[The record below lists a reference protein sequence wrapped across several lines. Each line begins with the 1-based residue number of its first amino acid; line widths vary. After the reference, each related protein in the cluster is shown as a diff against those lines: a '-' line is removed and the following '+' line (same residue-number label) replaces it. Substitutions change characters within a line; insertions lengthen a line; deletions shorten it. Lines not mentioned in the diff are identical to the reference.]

1 MADQPREGSSPQVAS
16 APAAPVVIKHLKHLG
31 GEPLVKD
38 WRQLVPAWTL
48 SGVIHI
54 VLLAIFLLIQ
64 GPSRGVSALLEDIV
78 VETKVEED
86 AKDYNLENTDIGLN
100 PDLPTNYN
108 IPRIEDVS
116 VPGPVNANEKVGIL
130 NDDPN
135 AAPHTIP
142 PPPGLGDNTGQG
154 GGADSSVF
162 GKGNVLGYAG
172 GMGGP
177 LMKPGGFGGRSGA
190 TREQMLQEGGGNAA
204 SEAAVARALEWF
216 AKHQSSDGH
225 WSIDNYQNAAKGCN
239 CQGVGQQHND
249 IAATAFGLLP
259 LLGAGQTH
267 KGSSNQKNTGR
278 YTKNVERA
286 LKYLMVKQNAE
297 GNFGGGM
304 YAHGLATIAMCEA
317 FGLTNDPSLQK
328 PAQKAIN
335 FIVKAQS
342 DNGGWRYVPR
352 GGGDTSVVGWQVMA
366 LTSGKLAG
374 LDVPTP
380 TLDGAKKWL
389 DSCASPDGG
398 SYGYQKPPENY
409 GASAMTAVGLLCRE
423 YLGWGPKNPG
433 LQAGIQALK
442 GLPPKRSP
450 SMYYSYYATQV
461 MHHFGGKAWEDWNKE
476 MRDLLIDRQD
486 KGSTPKHDH
495 QLGSWS
501 PLGDAHNGAGGRI
514 MITSLSALTLEV
526 YYRHLPLYRRDI
538 VAGISK

>member
-1 MADQPREGSSPQVAS
+1 MANQPHEGPSPNS
-16 APAAPVVIKHLKHLG
+16 TPATPVVVKHLKTPG
-31 GEPLVKD
+31 GEPVVKD
-38 WRQLVPAWTL
+38 WRQLVPAWTM
-48 SGVIHI
+48 SGVIHL

-64 GPSRGVSALLEDIV
+64 GPSRGGNELEDIV
-78 VETKVEED
+78 VETKVDDE
-86 AKDYNLENTDIGLN
+86 AKEYNLENTDIGNN
-100 PDLPTNYN
+100 PDLPTNYD

-135 AAPHTIP
+135 ATPHTIP

-162 GKGNVLGYAG
+162 GKGNAIGFAG

-190 TREQMLQEGGGNAA
+190 TRERMVSEGGGNGL
-204 SEAAVARALEWF
+204 SEAAVARALKWF
-216 AKHQSSDGH
+216 AQHQAPDGH
-225 WSIDNYQNAAKGCN
+225 WSLDNYQNAGHCN
-239 CQGVGQQHND
+239 CQGNGQHND

-267 KGSSNQKNTGR
+267 KGGVSQKNTGL

-286 LKYLMVKQNAE
+286 LKYLMLKQNAE

-304 YAHGLATIAMCEA
+304 YAHGLATIAVCEA
-317 FGLTNDPSLQK
+317 FGLTNDPALQK

-335 FIVKAQS
+335 FICKAQS
-342 DNGGWRYVPR
+342 DNGGWRYVPK

-366 LTSGKLAG
+366 LKSGQLAG
-374 LDVPTP
+374 LDVPSP
-380 TLDGAKKWL
+380 VLEGAKKWL

-398 SYGYQKPPENY
+398 SYGYQGPAY

-423 YLGWGPKNPG
+423 YLGWGPRNPG
-433 LQAGIQALK
+433 LQSGIQTLK
-442 GLPPKRSP
+442 TLPPKKAP
-450 SMYYSYYATQV
+450 SMYYNYYATQV

-476 MRDLLIDRQD
+476 MRDLLIERQD
-486 KGSTPKHDH
+486 KGSTPKHEH

-501 PLGDAHNGAGGRI
+501 PLGDAHNGAGGRV

-526 YYRHLPLYRRDI
+526 YYRHLPLYRRDM
-538 VAGISK
+538 VGGGNK